1 MINNKLQMNHVE
13 SGFSYISFHFFPSSV
28 GTVKILLF
36 FPQDHRDR
44 TPFCNWFLQRWVDE
58 GEKNIGNFTIT
69 LQITLKERDG
79 LAKNGSDWL
88 LDSRR

>member
-1 MINNKLQMNHVE
+1 MINNKLQMNHVA
-13 SGFSYISFHFFPSSV
+13 SGFSYISFPSSV

-44 TPFCNWFLQRWVDE
+44 APFCNWFLQRWVDE
-58 GEKNIGNFTIT
+58 GEKNRGTFAIT

-79 LAKNGSDWL
+79 LNKNGSDWL